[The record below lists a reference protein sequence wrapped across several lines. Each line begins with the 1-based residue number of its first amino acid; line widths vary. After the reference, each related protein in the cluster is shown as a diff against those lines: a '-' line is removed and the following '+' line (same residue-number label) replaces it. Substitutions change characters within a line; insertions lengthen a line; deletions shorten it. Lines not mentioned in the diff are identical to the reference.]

1 MKSLYQNKDILELAK
16 VASKE
21 LDIPIYLIMQTYKS
35 YFDNIK
41 QNMAKQVL
49 NDLNKDYTGFSMS
62 FNLQGIGKMYTDGD
76 LINKVNA
83 KKIIKQNRI
92 NEENKLN

>member
-1 MKSLYQNKDILELAK
+1 MLELARIS
-16 VASKE
+16 SKE

-49 NDLNKDYTGFSMS
+49 NDLDRDYTGFSMS

-83 KKIIKQNRI
+83 KKIIKRNRV
-92 NEENKLN
+92 NEKDKLN